1 MPRRQHRP
9 GQIGKYWVEQVPG
22 SPFYYRF
29 WYDRSDRQTRRESL
43 GTTDFN
49 AACEALATWYFDNI
63 FMRKAAPSETKLA
76 DIFRRY
82 WQEHGQNVASK
93 SSIRVHLRVALE
105 LIDGDPFV
113 SDFGHDAQEAL
124 IAALRT
130 RYAQGTAKRTFA
142 SVKAAIVWAWRR
154 EMIAAHPPFV
164 ADIPDGEPRE
174 RVLSIAELARLWDA
188 AEQPHAQAF
197 IIGMLATLGRPAAVL
212 ELTRFRCDL
221 KLGVI
226 DLNPE
231 GRERTKKRRPVIPM
245 ANAIR
250 PWLAACEGHLVEY
263 RGKSVRKINAVF
275 RNARD
280 AAGFGAD
287 VVPYSLRHT
296 MATEL
301 AGRGVPELEI
311 SAMLGHVMPNN
322 RTSARYVKY
331 RPDFMTASR
340 QRIDEVI
347 NEIGRVAARP
357 MIPETLR
364 STCVQ
369 TIQVAGLRNP

>member
-1 MPRRQHRP
+1 
-9 GQIGKYWVEQVPG
+9 
-22 SPFYYRF
+22 
-29 WYDRSDRQTRRESL
+29 
-43 GTTDFN
+43 
-49 AACEALATWYFDNI
+49 
-63 FMRKAAPSETKLA
+63 MRKAAPSEAKLA
-76 DIFRRY
+76 DIFSRY
-82 WQEHGQNVASK
+82 WQDHGQNVASK
-93 SSIRVHLRVALE
+93 SSIRVHLRIALE
-105 LIDGDPFV
+105 MIDGDPFV
-113 SDFGHDAQEAL
+113 SEFGHDAQEAL
-124 IAALRT
+124 MARFRT
-130 RYAQGTAKRTFA
+130 RYAQGAAKRTFA

-154 EMIAAHPPFV
+154 EMITAHPPFI

-174 RVLSIAELARLWDA
+174 RTLSIAELARLWDA

-221 KLGVI
+221 KRGII

-245 ANAIR
+245 ADALR
-250 PWLAACEGHLVEY
+250 PWVTRSDGHLVEY
-263 RGKSVRKINAVF
+263 RGKPVRKINAVF
-275 RNARD
+275 RNVRD
-280 AAGFGAD
+280 AAGLGAD

-331 RPDFMTASR
+331 RPDFMAASR
-340 QRIDEVI
+340 QAVDEVI
-347 NEIGRVAARP
+347 NEIGRAATRP
-357 MIPETLR
+357 MIPETFAFNLR
-364 STCVQ
+364 SNGLS
-369 TIQVAGLRNP
+369 AGPGKPLI